1 MSRTTEMTVPK
12 LINIVKQDGLA
23 NLYKGYWVTLMT
35 FGPFSAIY
43 FLVYEKTKKLLQTS
57 KSKLNFVDYLLAAS
71 VSSAI
76 ASSIT
81 TPFDVVKTRFQVQRR
96 TQGID
101 SEMYKSV
108 FDGFSKIIKQ
118 EGYAALWKGLSAR
131 VAYNAPNSAIIMTS
145 CMFFF
150 VLTKIRRSFETVLC
164 QRVNVQF

>member
-1 MSRTTEMTVPK
+1 MQVARTSDTNLSK
-12 LINIVKQDGLA
+12 LLRIVKQDGIA

-43 FLVYEKTKKLLQTS
+43 FLVYEKTKKMLLS
-57 KSKLNFVDYLLAAS
+57 FGNSLSFKDYLLAAS
-71 VSSAI
+71 ISSAI

-101 SEMYKSV
+101 PEQVYKNV
-108 FDGFSKIIKQ
+108 FDGFQKIIKH

-131 VAYNAPNSAIIMTS
+131 VAYNAPNSAIIMTA
-145 CMFFF
+145 CTC
-150 VLTKIRRSFETVLC
+150 L
-164 QRVNVQF
+164 